1 MLVFFKKY
9 FFLFVMAAVIIAG
22 VAIANNAATTGLA
35 KIPNPITEVQTIEQA
50 QQMLGFTPKMPQA
63 LRQNGSEKL
72 LVIDKKL
79 LSAVYTDKNGKETTY
94 RVSKLQQ
101 GDISGDYN
109 DYAATKTEIADKTE
123 ITLKGTAENEYYL
136 ASWQDGD
143 YSYSY
148 NTETAFSAFDFFKIY
163 ETIK

>member
-22 VAIANNAATTGLA
+22 VSLANNAASAA
-35 KIPNPITEVQTIEQA
+35 KMPNPITEVQTIEQA
-50 QQMLGFTPKMPQA
+50 QNILGFKPKLPQA
-63 LRQNGSEKL
+63 LKQNMSEKL
-72 LVIDKKL
+72 LVINKKL
-79 LSAVYTDKNGKETTY
+79 LSAVYTDENGKKTTY
-94 RVSKLQQ
+94 RISKLQQ

-109 DYAATKTEIADKTE
+109 KYSAIKTEFADKTE
-123 ITLKGTAENEYYL
+123 ITLKGTAENQYCL
-136 ASWQDGD
+136 ALWNDGE

-148 NTETAFSAFDFFKIY
+148 NSETPFSAYDFFKVY